1 MLSLSWSIAISLGA
15 LALFAFIGI
24 GGARRFGI
32 TERDPYLVARASQ
45 TAATLAPSFF
55 ASALGAWILIA
66 PPQVGALGLGI
77 LGVLGYAVGQAAA
90 IAAFAYL
97 GPLVRRRVPA
107 GSTILEFV
115 GWRFGRIFRGYVG
128 AVSVLY
134 MFVFLVA
141 ELTSIGLVGSLLSR
155 SHRLIPIVLVAG
167 VTAAYTAYG
176 GLPASIRTDRWQAGI
191 VIVLISVAA
200 AVIFGDRGSGP
211 SEAFD
216 AGLAHLTRPG
226 AETAVV
232 LVIAIVAANLF
243 HQGFWQ
249 RVWAS
254 TDDRALRHGALG
266 GAALIAPV
274 VFLSGLFGMVSLG
287 AGRVE
292 PGVEALGFFNLV
304 EGAAPLVLGVV
315 LALAIALVASTVDT
329 LQNACVSLAAS
340 DVAGGRLSLA
350 AARWM
355 TVALTAGAVA
365 LAARFENVLRI
376 FLVADLLA
384 ATIALPVFL
393 GLWKRTSTTA
403 ALSGAVAG
411 LLGIVVLG
419 WVQDGSLQAGL
430 LLLTV
435 PGAVPRL
442 GPFVVAPLASG
453 AATLAVTLLSRRRTA
468 VTGGTVG
475 Q

>member
-1 MLSLSWSIAISLGA
+1 LLSSSWATAISLGA

-24 GGARRFGI
+24 RGARRFGV
-32 TERDPYLVARASQ
+32 TERDPYLAARGSQ
-45 TAATLAPSFF
+45 TTGSLALSFF

-66 PPQVGALGLGI
+66 PPQVGALGLGL

-97 GPLVRRRVPA
+97 GPKVRRWIPE
-107 GSTILEFV
+107 GTTILDFV
-115 GWRFGRIFRGYVG
+115 GLRFGRVFRTYVS

-141 ELTSIGLVGSLLSR
+141 ELASIGLVGSLLSR
-155 SHRLIPIVLVAG
+155 SHRLVPIILVAS

-176 GLPASIRTDRWQAGI
+176 GLPASIRTDRWQAAI
-191 VIVLISVAA
+191 VIVLILYASAA
-200 AVIFGDRGSGP
+200 IFGDRGSSP

-216 AGLAHLTRPG
+216 AGLGHLTRPG

-254 TDDRALRHGALG
+254 RDDRVLRRGVAG

-274 VFLSGLFGMVSLG
+274 VFLTGFFGMVAAG
-287 AGRVE
+287 GGRVE
-292 PGVEALGFFNLV
+292 VGIEALAFFNLV
-304 EGAAPLVLGVV
+304 EGAAPLVLGGV
-315 LALAIALVASTVDT
+315 LGLAIALVASTVDT
-329 LQNACVSLAAS
+329 LQNACASLAAV
-340 DVAGGRLSLA
+340 DVAGGRLSLR
-350 AARWM
+350 AARWI
-355 TVALTAGAVA
+355 TVALTAGAVV

-393 GLWKRTSTTA
+393 GLWRRTTTAA
-403 ALSGAVAG
+403 ALSGSLAG
-411 LLGIVVLG
+411 LVGIVGLG
-419 WVQDGSLQAGL
+419 WVRDGSLQAGL

-442 GPFVVAPLASG
+442 GPFVMAPLASG
-453 AATLAVTLLSRRRTA
+453 ATTLLVALASRRRTA
-468 VTGGTVG
+468 GGAEG
-475 Q
+475 